1 MKQSISARAVF
12 FRDNDGDD
20 EVGGDGD
27 GFTVF
32 VCFFCVFFFFFLI
45 FFLPYSFFSLLL
57 LAFWFLSDLIYLGVD
72 SPQPC

>member
-1 MKQSISARAVF
+1 MKQSISAHAVF
-12 FRDNDGDD
+12 F
-20 EVGGDGD
+20 VTMMVMMKVVVMVMVLL
-27 GFTVF
+27 FL
-32 VCFFCVFFFFFLI
+32 CFCAFFFVFFLI